1 MPTQR
6 EHRMKYQENRMVL
19 DTLFDCTK
27 KEHCNWITT
36 ISFYTALHIIEY
48 EFAKENIDCKTHSER
63 EVKMRE
69 SDKFTNKIIGMYK
82 QMGSNSRVADI
93 RKQIY
98 HPQLQIGCFYIYR
111 VLNKNL
117 VFQKTLINKCR
128 EKYNINNLD
137 ES

>member
-19 DTLFDCTK
+19 DTLFDCRK
-27 KEHCNWITT
+27 NEHCNWITT

-63 EVKMRE
+63 EDKMRE

-82 QMGSNSRVADI
+82 QMGSNSRVARYKKANI
-93 RKQIY
+93 SPTIANRMLLY
-98 HPQLQIGCFYIYR
+98 LQSIEQEFGFP
-111 VLNKNL
+111 KN
-117 VFQKTLINKCR
+117 FQ
-128 EKYNINNLD
+128 
-137 ES
+137 